1 MILCRLAVE
10 AVDFVDSLNC
20 LIERAGGLA
29 SPCTPPLASLSLSAE
44 GFVYSLNSPAAS
56 RRGAVLT
63 VYKPLC

>member
-29 SPCTPPLASLSLSAE
+29 SPLTPPLASLSLSAE
-44 GFVYSLNSPAAS
+44 GFVYSMNSPAAKS
-56 RRGAVLT
+56 PRGKSMDLLV
-63 VYKPLC
+63 